1 MDFQIGRRGRRN
13 LPDKASPPDGRQSKR
28 KECIPV
34 ATARRSIRSAGVG
47 LLLATGILWA
57 WSCDDGAV
65 QLAEPPARPD
75 SVLVTPERAGLAAL
89 SDTVRLRADIRD
101 QNGFELPGVGVT
113 WTSSAPG
120 IATVDTLGVVT
131 AAGVGS
137 ATITATANAAEVH
150 GSAVVTVAPSASD
163 WTLEV
168 WSACT
173 EERNSPPW
181 NCQDPVGG
189 LGYAYLAGADRLAAY
204 GAIRLADGSYL
215 QSAWWYLTLRWSFSV
230 SDSSILVPSS
240 GLGCDGRYL
249 CAIVHGRR
257 VGSADVTFS
266 ATHPLTKDSTTQ
278 TGSVTLTVQSLD
290 LPTMNVV
297 HSGLGSPSWEGW
309 GQDTLHLRHWDG
321 VSASWKGKVSSIG
334 ISPRLSIYPHTN
346 DFPIPPAIG
355 ALDSLRNLRLTNGF
369 SGPIPPE
376 LGNLANLEELWLSV
390 NNLTGVIPV
399 ELMNLTNLRSLI
411 LGGNDNLCEPAN
423 PDFLAWVN
431 SLEEYDPP
439 GCLSGLS
446 IDTIEPEVLIE
457 GETATITGSGFSSVS
472 VTVDTLEAM
481 VTSRSDTR
489 LTIEVPRS
497 DCRPARRAELQI
509 SAGSESSDTVVGVT
523 PPIRQTSEWPRFEVV
538 DTIPGEGC
546 VHLPASREYLIGVVS
561 TSDDPGTVSSLALA
575 GTPGDPEVVA
585 AMAQAADAVSEAIV
599 VAPADVLAA
608 GSRAARTGAPRGFW
622 LEERSP
628 ADTLRARAHSRMM
641 TRNQALLRELGP
653 SSLPRV
659 APNRSPPPEVGD
671 TMTLYLEGFGDCS
684 NLATVT
690 ARVRR
695 VGSHIVWLDDVANP
709 LPTFTDSELAGFDT
723 VYSNNIKGVHDSYF
737 GGLSDVDGN
746 DERVLVLM
754 SKEVNRLDIMGFV
767 AGRDLSSRSQCA
779 NSNEAEIFYGLVP
792 DPDGTYGKAWT
803 KDKLLAKYPPLISH
817 EIVHI
822 IQYGAVK
829 FHGAG
834 DKKTKWELEGG
845 ATLSEQL
852 VGYNLFGDAPGR
864 EMGRSAAEKGADW
877 YGETLEDMASFLLS
891 SAPEQCTWIGS
902 KEEGNNGP
910 CEKERGRAVYGMPA
924 MVFRYILDRWGGEQ
938 ATMKQLTRSPSEGYE
953 SLREATGWPIH
964 RILADFYA
972 TLWLDL
978 ENHRPRGMTSWDLYD
993 ISKDHRPQSDPSVSA
1008 TPGWD
1013 GMVRAGSSLLF
1024 HWRPE
1029 GSLNPTSIKVTA
1041 AGGGPVPDH
1050 ISVWAVRIR

>member
-1 MDFQIGRRGRRN
+1 MDFQIGRRDRRN
-13 LPDKASPPDGRQSKR
+13 LPDKASRPDGRQSKQE
-28 KECIPV
+28 ECIPV
-34 ATARRSIRSAGVG
+34 ATARRSIRAVGVG

-89 SDTVRLRADIRD
+89 NDTVRLRAGIRD

-137 ATITATANAAEVH
+137 ATITATATATEVH

-181 NCQDPVGG
+181 DCQDPVGG
-189 LGYAYLAGADRLAAY
+189 LGHAYFAGADRLAGYA
-204 GAIRLADGSYL
+204 AVRLADGSYL
-215 QSAWWYLTLRWSFSV
+215 QWLQTLRWSFSV
-230 SDSSILVPSS
+230 SDSSILVPSTVARREHRCA
-240 GLGCDGRYL
+240 GKYL

-257 VGSADVTFS
+257 VGSADVTFTV
-266 ATHPLTKDSTTQ
+266 THPLTKDSTTQ

-290 LPTMNVV
+290 LPTMNAV
-297 HSGLGSPSWEGW
+297 HRGLGSPSWEGW
-309 GQDTLHLRHWDG
+309 GQDTLHLRHWYG
-321 VSASWKGKVSSIG
+321 VSASWKGKVSRIG
-334 ISPRLSIYPHTN
+334 ISPRTSIYPHTN

-355 ALDSLRNLRLTNGF
+355 ALDSLRSLRLNNGF

-376 LGNLANLEELWLSV
+376 LGNLANLEELWLSL

-439 GCLSGLS
+439 GCLSGLL

-457 GETATITGSGFSSVS
+457 GETATITGSGFSSAS
-472 VTVDTLEAM
+472 PVTVDGLTAT

-497 DCRPARRAELQI
+497 DCRAARRAELRI

-523 PPIRQTSEWPRFEVV
+523 PRIRLTSEWPRFEVV

-585 AMAQAADAVSEAIV
+585 ATAQGADAVSEAV
-599 VAPADVLAA
+599 AVAPADVLAA
-608 GSRAARTGAPRGFW
+608 GSRAARTGAPRGF
-622 LEERSP
+622 EFGERSP
-628 ADTLRARAHSRMM
+628 ADTLRAQAHSRIM

-659 APNRSPPPEVGD
+659 APNRSPPPDVGD
-671 TMTLYLEGFGDCS
+671 TITLYVDINNCS
-684 NLATVT
+684 DLTSVT

-695 VGSHIVWLDDVANP
+695 VGSHTVWLDDVANP
-709 LPTFTDSELAGFDT
+709 RPTFTDSELAGLDAF
-723 VYSNNIKGVHDSYF
+723 YSDSIKGVHDSYF

-746 DERVLVLM
+746 GRVLILM
-754 SKEVNRLDIMGFV
+754 SKEVNRVNGILGFV
-767 AGRDLSSRSQCA
+767 TNTDLSSRSQCA
-779 NSNEAEIFYGLVP
+779 NSNQAEIFYGLVP
-792 DPDGTYGKAWT
+792 DPDGTYGNAWT
-803 KDKLLAKYPPLISH
+803 KDKVLAEYRSLISH

-822 IQYGAVK
+822 IQFGAAK

-834 DKKTKWELEGG
+834 DKTSWELEGG

-852 VGYNLFGDAPGR
+852 VAYNLFGDAPGR
-864 EMGRSAAEKGADW
+864 EMGRSAAEKGAGW
-877 YGETLEDMASFLLS
+877 YGETLEDMASFLGLKIGGGRVG

-902 KEEGNNGP
+902 DKEGNDGP
-910 CEKERGRAVYGMPA
+910 CGGKDRAVYGMPA
-924 MVFRYILDRWGGEQ
+924 MVFRYALDQWGGEQ
-938 ATMKQLTRSPSEGYE
+938 ATMKG
-953 SLREATGWPIH
+953 
-964 RILADFYA
+964 
-972 TLWLDL
+972 
-978 ENHRPRGMTSWDLYD
+978 
-993 ISKDHRPQSDPSVSA
+993 
-1008 TPGWD
+1008 
-1013 GMVRAGSSLLF
+1013 
-1024 HWRPE
+1024 
-1029 GSLNPTSIKVTA
+1029 LNP
-1041 AGGGPVPDH
+1041 VPLARLCIPGRGQRLAHPPDPRRPLRH
-1050 ISVWAVRIR
+1050 PLA